1 MARVE
6 RFRFSH
12 TRKIDSA
19 FRHVSAAS
27 DAKVILNTARSP
39 NGRYVTVGD
48 ERLLNFGSCSYMG
61 LETMHELT
69 EGAHWAID
77 TYGTQFSF
85 SRAYLQCSLYE
96 ELETLLER
104 ITGRP
109 VLVSAS
115 TSLAH
120 MAALPVL
127 IKDTDYILIDQFAH
141 ASLQTAVQ
149 LVPNVPLEILR
160 HNRMDL
166 VDAAL
171 TRLRAHNGN
180 VWYICDGLYSM
191 LGDFAPFE
199 ELRELLRR
207 HERLRLYID
216 DAHSTSWSGTHGRGV
231 ALEQFGGDERVV
243 VALSLNK
250 AFSAAGGAL
259 AFPSRDLLARVRRCG
274 GPMLF
279 SGPIQPPMLGAAVGS
294 ARLHLSERFPA
305 LQAELD
311 DRLALCIRELQR
323 TALDLAMLDRAPIF
337 HARCDSP
344 RVAFAVADEMK
355 ERGFYCSVCVFPA
368 VPMNSPGIR
377 FTITRH
383 NELADISRFV
393 SALEGSFAHAVSTVG
408 RRGDDERTEASHFPP
423 ASVVASDEPASAS
436 NG

>member
-1 MARVE
+1 MARIE

-12 TRKIDSA
+12 TSKIESA
-19 FRHVSAAS
+19 FRYVSAAS
-27 DAKVILNTARSP
+27 DAKVILNSGKGP
-39 NGRYVTVGD
+39 NGRYVTVDGQ
-48 ERLLNFGSCSYMG
+48 RLLNFGSCSYMG
-61 LETMHELT
+61 LEARPELR
-69 EGAHWAID
+69 EAAHQAID
-77 TYGTQFSF
+77 EYGTQFHF
-85 SRAYLQCSLYE
+85 SRAYLQCSLYQ
-96 ELETLLER
+96 ELDSLLER

-109 VLVSAS
+109 VVVAAS

-127 IKDTDYILIDQFAH
+127 IKDTDHILIDQFAH
-141 ASLQTAVQ
+141 ASLHTAVQ

-171 TRLRAHNGN
+171 TRLRGQKGN

-191 LGDFAPFE
+191 LGDFTHFE
-199 ELRELLRR
+199 ELKELLRR
-207 HERLRLYID
+207 HEHLRLYID
-216 DAHSTSWSGTHGRGV
+216 DAHSTSWSGTHGRGL
-231 ALEQFGGDERVV
+231 ALEHFANDERVV

-259 AFPSRDLLARVRRCG
+259 ALPNHDTVARVRRCG

-294 ARLHLSERFPA
+294 ARLHLSDRFPA

-311 DRLALCIRELQR
+311 ERLALCIRELHR
-323 TALDLAMLDRAPIF
+323 TQLDLARLDRAPIF
-337 HARCDSP
+337 HAQCDSP
-344 RVAFAVADEMK
+344 RIAFAVAEEMK
-355 ERGFYCSVCVFPA
+355 SRGFYCCICVFPA

-383 NELADISRFV
+383 NDLADIPAFV
-393 SALEGSFAHAVSTVG
+393 SALDESFAKAKKALASEGDESRGRVSG
-408 RRGDDERTEASHFPP
+408 IPGSDDERASPDLLT
-423 ASVVASDEPASAS
+423 A
-436 NG
+436 